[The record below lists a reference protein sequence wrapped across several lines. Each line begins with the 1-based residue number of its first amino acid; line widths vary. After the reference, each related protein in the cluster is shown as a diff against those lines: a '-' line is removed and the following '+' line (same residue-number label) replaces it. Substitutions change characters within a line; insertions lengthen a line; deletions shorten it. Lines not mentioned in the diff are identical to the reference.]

1 MVWIDLANAYSSVRH
16 KLIDF
21 VIEFFHVPECVRT
34 IITKYFSN
42 LHMCF
47 ALDNYTLGWQ
57 QLEYG
62 IAMGCAISPILFVT
76 AFEII
81 LRGAR
86 QVVGGIK
93 LPSGERLPPLRSHM
107 DNVMSI
113 LQTSPC
119 MARLLNCLDEL
130 ITWARRKKK
139 KDQACKVDKPLNKER
154 SAASQDN
161 ICHWRRAHPTAGR
174 TTTLK
179 PGEAVHRR
187 PVRQTD
193 GEASQGTSHGGPG
206 QD

>member
-62 IAMGCAISPILFVT
+62 IAMGCAIFPILFVT

-107 DNVMSI
+107 DNVTSI
-113 LQTSPC
+113 LRTSPC

-130 ITWARRKKK
+130 ITWARMKIKPAK
-139 KDQACKVDKPLNKER
+139 SISLSIGKGVPQAKTIFVTGGEPIPPLAE
-154 SAASQDN
+154 Q
-161 ICHWRRAHPTAGR
+161 P
-174 TTTLK
+174 L
-179 PGEAVHRR
+179 
-187 PVRQTD
+187 
-193 GEASQGTSHGGPG
+193 
-206 QD
+206 